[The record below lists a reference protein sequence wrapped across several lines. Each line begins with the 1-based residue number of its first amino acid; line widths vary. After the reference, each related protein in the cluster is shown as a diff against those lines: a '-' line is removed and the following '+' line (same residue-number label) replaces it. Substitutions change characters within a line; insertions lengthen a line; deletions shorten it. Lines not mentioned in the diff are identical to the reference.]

1 MEDISIKQTL
11 IEIGIDCCN
20 NKNDSQQHI
29 AKTQKLKK
37 IIFYASCVGDD
48 SIFWRSVIHCSGI
61 DKKKHDAACGCL
73 SCKKL
78 CDTAVLSFH
87 LKVQTISTSLHLFF
101 FAHFSISWL
110 TRQTSIPV
118 LLGLVRVL
126 INYAPSCLMVCFT
139 CHVTKVSFVS
149 FVSFE
154 DLL

>member
-1 MEDISIKQTL
+1 MLEMTQIFGVRSSIVLKL
-11 IEIGIDCCN
+11 IRRSMMQLAGVCLNLLC
-20 NKNDSQQHI
+20 S
-29 AKTQKLKK
+29 TQ
-37 IIFYASCVGDD
+37 GHTEG
-48 SIFWRSVIHCSGI
+48 R
-61 DKKKHDAACGCL
+61 